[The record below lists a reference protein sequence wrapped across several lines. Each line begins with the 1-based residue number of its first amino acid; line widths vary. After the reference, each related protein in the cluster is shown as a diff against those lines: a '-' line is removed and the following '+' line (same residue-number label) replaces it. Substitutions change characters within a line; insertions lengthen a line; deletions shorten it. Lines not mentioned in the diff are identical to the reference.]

1 MSDEALRA
9 ELVKKAKKAGVK
21 VTPEMDAAAI
31 EEALALA
38 AIAATESAPEP
49 ETTPETTMAAGTVKC
64 RVTKAGDGKVFT
76 GNGNET
82 YKWNDMIVLPLRS
95 LKALKPGTLSRSSN
109 GQVLG

>member
-1 MSDEALRA
+1 MTDDAALRA

-21 VTPEMDAAAI
+21 VTADMTVEQIETAISEAAM
-31 EEALALA
+31 L
-38 AIAATESAPEP
+38 TPEP

-82 YKWNDMIVLPLRS
+82 YKWNDMIVLPLSVAES
-95 LKALKPGTLSRSSN
+95 LETRHFVEI
-109 GQVLG
+109 Q

>member
-1 MSDEALRA
+1 MTDDAALRA

-31 EEALALA
+31 EEAISQA
-38 AIAATESAPEP
+38 AIAATENAPEP
-49 ETTPETTMAAGTVKC
+49 ETTPETTMAAGSVKC

-82 YKWNDMIVLPLRS
+82 YKWNDMIVLPLSVAES
-95 LKALKPGTLSRSSN
+95 LETRHFVEI
-109 GQVLG
+109 Q